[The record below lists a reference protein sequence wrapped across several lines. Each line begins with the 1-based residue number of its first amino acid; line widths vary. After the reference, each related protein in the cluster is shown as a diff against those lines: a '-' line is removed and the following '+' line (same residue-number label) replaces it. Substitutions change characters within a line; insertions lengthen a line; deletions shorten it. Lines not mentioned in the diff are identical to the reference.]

1 MKKYFQLTEQNLV
14 LFSSPWLLKQDI
26 KKCEESR
33 DVQHVK

>member
-1 MKKYFQLTEQNLV
+1 MYLYRTKAL
-14 LFSSPWLLKQDI
+14 WLLKQDI